1 MYVRAH
7 VRCNKNEKKNRFK
20 KKFFYSLLLNM
31 HRVDFTQPNNKCL
44 TGDTHDIA
52 TRTHIHGVYNRV
64 FYSCLGERC
73 TIKSDSVT

>member
-7 VRCNKNEKKNRFK
+7 VRCNKNEKKTDLK
-20 KKFFYSLLLNM
+20 KIFFFYSLLLSM
-31 HRVDFTQPNNKCL
+31 RRVDFIQPNNKCL

-52 TRTHIHGVYNRV
+52 TRTHIHCMYNRV

-73 TIKSDSVT
+73 TS